1 MATYTYNLKLQAQG
15 RIVVPT
21 DVRTELGVQE
31 GDELILVKEDFGYRM
46 TSRRLLAESL
56 YGSLQKAEDDFRD
69 FTQELLDDRKAEADR
84 KGW

>member
-1 MATYTYNLKLQAQG
+1 MTTHAYNLKLQAQG

-46 TSRRLLAESL
+46 TSRRPRGISIRQPEESR
-56 YGSLQKAEDDFRD
+56 G
-69 FTQELLDDRKAEADR
+69 
-84 KGW
+84 

>member
-1 MATYTYNLKLQAQG
+1 MTTYTYNLKLQAQG

>member
-1 MATYTYNLKLQAQG
+1 MTTNTYNLKLQAQG

-31 GDELILVKEDFGYRM
+31 GDELILVKEEYGYRM

-56 YGSLQKAEDDFRD
+56 YGSLRKAESDERD

>member
-1 MATYTYNLKLQAQG
+1 MTTYTYNLKLQAQG

-56 YGSLQKAEDDFRD
+56 YGSLQKAEDDFLD

>member
-1 MATYTYNLKLQAQG
+1 MTTHAYNLKLQAQG

-31 GDELILVKEDFGYRM
+31 GDELILVTEDFGYRM

-56 YGSLQKAEDDFRD
+56 YGSLKKAEGDERD
-69 FTQELLDDRKAEADR
+69 FTQELLDERQAEAKE

>member
-1 MATYTYNLKLQAQG
+1 MTTHAYNLKLQAQG

-56 YGSLQKAEDDFRD
+56 YGVTPAVARKQTLSLQQRALAWPIRLRE
-69 FTQELLDDRKAEADR
+69 
-84 KGW
+84 WP

>member
-1 MATYTYNLKLQAQG
+1 MTINTYNLKLQAQG

-31 GDELILVKEDFGYRM
+31 GDELILVKEEYGYRL

-56 YGSLQKAEDDFRD
+56 YGSLNKVEGDERD
-69 FTQELLDDRKAEADR
+69 FTQELLDDRKAEAQGKD
-84 KGW
+84 W